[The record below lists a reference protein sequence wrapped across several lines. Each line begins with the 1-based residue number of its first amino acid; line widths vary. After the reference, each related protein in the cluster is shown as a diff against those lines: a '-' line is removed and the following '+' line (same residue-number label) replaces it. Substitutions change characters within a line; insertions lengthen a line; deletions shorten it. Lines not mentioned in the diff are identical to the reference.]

1 MKKKSAMSELMEYAG
16 KHKYLTYLS
25 FALSGISS
33 LAALV
38 PYYFIW
44 KIIKEAVECYPDFSR
59 VKDIAANGRYAVISA
74 VAAMLIYFA
83 ALLCSH
89 LSAFRVQRNIRTK
102 AMEHIVSLPV
112 GFMDDMGSGK
122 VRKIVNDCSSA
133 TETYL
138 AHNWPDKAG
147 MMFTPIGLAVLL
159 FAFDYKLGLLC
170 LVPVAAALIFMSGM
184 MGKNMQEKMKEYQD
198 ALAVM
203 SNEAVEYVRGV
214 PVIKTFGQS
223 IFSFKR
229 FKKTIDDYSEW
240 AIAYTKM
247 LTRPM
252 LAFITA
258 INAVFAVIIA
268 AGIVISSDGITNTEL
283 LNLMFYIIITPII
296 TVTLNKV
303 AYAGENSMLVADSLE
318 RIHSIMDLKPLP
330 ESSSPKTPADNSIE
344 LNNVSFSYTDS
355 ERKALDGLSI
365 SVGAGEHIALVG
377 PSGGGKSTTAS
388 VITRFYD
395 VQNGEVKIGGVN
407 VKDISKEKLMDTVAF
422 VFQDSGLL
430 KMSVYDNVRM
440 ARPNASRDNVLKALH
455 DAQCDDIIAKL
466 PNGID
471 TVIGAKGVYVSG
483 GEQQRIN
490 IARVM
495 LKNAPVLILDEATA
509 FADPD
514 NEAKVQ
520 AAFSKLGEGK
530 TVIMIA
536 HRLSTVTNADK
547 IYVIKDGKAA
557 ESGKHNDLVEQNGIY
572 SRMWKEYQSSAE
584 WKVGQV

>member
-44 KIIKEAVECYPDFSR
+44 NIIKEAVECYPDFSR

-344 LNNVSFSYTDS
+344 LNNVSFSYTGS

-407 VKDISKEKLMDTVAF
+407 VKDISKDKLMDTVAF

-440 ARPNASRDNVLKALH
+440 ARPNASRDDVMKALH

>member
-44 KIIKEAVECYPDFSR
+44 NIIKEAVECYPDFSR

>member
-44 KIIKEAVECYPDFSR
+44 NIIKEAVECYPDFSR

-547 IYVIKDGKAA
+547 IYVIKDGKAT

>member
-44 KIIKEAVECYPDFSR
+44 NIIKEAVECYPDFSR

-440 ARPNASRDNVLKALH
+440 ARPNASRDDVLKALH

-557 ESGKHNDLVEQNGIY
+557 ESGKHNELVEQNGIY

>member
-1 MKKKSAMSELMEYAG
+1 
-16 KHKYLTYLS
+16 
-25 FALSGISS
+25 
-33 LAALV
+33 
-38 PYYFIW
+38 
-44 KIIKEAVECYPDFSR
+44 
-59 VKDIAANGRYAVISA
+59 
-74 VAAMLIYFA
+74 
-83 ALLCSH
+83 
-89 LSAFRVQRNIRTK
+89 
-102 AMEHIVSLPV
+102 
-112 GFMDDMGSGK
+112 MDDMGSGK

-344 LNNVSFSYTDS
+344 LNNVSFSYTGS

-407 VKDISKEKLMDTVAF
+407 VKDISKDKLMDTVAF

-440 ARPNASRDNVLKALH
+440 ARPNASRDDVLKVLH

-557 ESGKHNDLVEQNGIY
+557 ESGKHNELVEQNGIY